1 MDYKKCPDLDKNLP
15 LATAFVRVQCSSKT
29 YKTPKESIC
38 HGTVF
43 PVLYNA
49 GYSQP
54 TEKEYMDN
62 IDDPCWEDPICH
74 TNK

>member
-1 MDYKKCPDLDKNLP
+1 VKIVRTQEEINEMKYNDCPNLDENLP
-15 LATAFVRVQCSSKT
+15 LATAFVRIQRCNEIYDST
-29 YKTPKESIC
+29 AESLAR
-38 HGTVF
+38 GTVF

-54 TEKEYMDN
+54 KEDV
-62 IDDPCWEDPICH
+62 PCL